1 MDCIDSALTFFS
13 QRDNIWKNPAFG
25 TDFASTQSE
34 GTYVTDIVVP
44 LLWATLRRLLVGKIN
59 LLST

>member
-25 TDFASTQSE
+25 TDFASTQNE

-44 LLWATLRRLLVGKIN
+44 LLWATLRRLLVGKLIC
-59 LLST
+59 